1 MNSLKN
7 GQAGDSL
14 AIQKDGSVVIEIDID
29 DKEAQKELNRLTKKI
44 DALQDKLDKKT
55 SQRSELAQEVKQ
67 IGMEADEARKKL
79 EYMQS
84 GEKFFTT
91 SSIKEQ
97 QAAVSALEKQWD
109 KARIAADKLDAE
121 IYDGTQSMIRMKEEA
136 GQIQRRLASTGP
148 ALGVMSTA
156 LDRMQVSAHRFSM
169 RLREVVKSALV
180 FTVIS
185 QGLASLREWFGR
197 VIRTNDEAVDAMARL
212 KGALLTLAQ
221 PIVNVVLPA
230 FTAFLNILT
239 KIIYAIANVVSALF
253 GTTIEA
259 SAEAA
264 ENLYGEADAIESVGA
279 AAEEASGSLASFDE
293 INQLSSSAGSGGSG
307 GIGGVG
313 TDEIKPIFED
323 FNTAEYK
330 AKIDEITAYLSGALL
345 ALGAILAFSG
355 VNIPLG
361 LALMA
366 AGAVGLVS
374 LLAQDWNAM
383 DSSVK
388 AALTRVM
395 VVLGAAALAIGA
407 ILCFSG
413 ANVPLGIGLMI
424 AGAASLGTAV
434 ALNWA
439 TMDQNIQQAIVGI
452 LEIIGAALLVI
463 GAILT
468 FSGANLPLGIG
479 LMLAGAASLAT
490 AAALNWELT
499 GGNIKAVITEIT
511 LLLGAS
517 LLAVGAV
524 IALSGA
530 NLPLGIGLMIAGAVS
545 LATAAALNW
554 DSIVEALKGEIGI
567 ITAMIS
573 AALLVLGAV
582 IAFSGAN
589 LPLGIALLAAGAVG
603 LVSVVALNWNAIATE
618 LQGEIGRITAFVSA
632 SLLVLG
638 IILCLSGVGIPLGIS
653 LIAAGAVGLVTVAA
667 VNWDAIL
674 DKLKEV
680 WRDITSWFNTSVKKY
695 LSLDYWKGVGSD
707 ILNGL
712 WDGLKSVWSSIT
724 GWVSDKVS
732 WITSKF
738 SNTKATVSAEYD
750 LPDAQSYNLQKSR
763 AIVSPQVM
771 NNVPHLAR
779 GTVVPPNREFLAV
792 LGDNTRET
800 EVVSPVSTMKQAF
813 IEAMREMGMGD
824 GTFNFTVNLDGKT
837 VAKNTVKHINNM
849 TRQAGKPV
857 LLF

>member
-1 MNSLKN
+1 M
-7 GQAGDSL
+7 
-14 AIQKDGSVVIEIDID
+14 AIQEDGSVVIETDID

-67 IGMEADEARKKL
+67 IGVEADEARKKL

-121 IYDGTQSMIRMKEEA
+121 VYDGTQSMIRMKEEA
-136 GQIQRRLASTGP
+136 GQIQRRLASTSP
-148 ALGVMSTA
+148 ALGAMSTA

-169 RLREVVKSALV
+169 RLREVVRSALV

-239 KIIYAIANVVSALF
+239 KIIYAIANVVSTLF

-293 INQLSSSAGSGGSG
+293 INQLSSSAGSGGAG
-307 GIGGVG
+307 GFGGVG

-361 LALMA
+361 LSLMA

-383 DSSVK
+383 DRSVK

-395 VVLGAAALAIGA
+395 VLLGTAALAIGA

-439 TMDQNIQQAIVGI
+439 TMDQNIRQAIVGI

-479 LMLAGAASLAT
+479 LMLAGAASLAA

-567 ITAMIS
+567 ITAMVS

-603 LVSVVALNWNAIATE
+603 LVSVAALNWNAIATE

-824 GTFNFTVNLDGKT
+824 GTFNFIVNLDGKT

>member
-1 MNSLKN
+1 M
-7 GQAGDSL
+7 
-14 AIQKDGSVVIEIDID
+14 AIQEDGSVVIETDID

-67 IGMEADEARKKL
+67 IGVEADEARKKL

-121 IYDGTQSMIRMKEEA
+121 VYDGTQSMIRMKEEA
-136 GQIQRRLASTGP
+136 GQIQRRLASTSP
-148 ALGVMSTA
+148 ALGAMSTA

-169 RLREVVKSALV
+169 RLREVVRSALV

-239 KIIYAIANVVSALF
+239 KIIYAIANVVSTLF

-293 INQLSSSAGSGGSG
+293 INQLSSSAGSGGAG
-307 GIGGVG
+307 GFGGVG

-439 TMDQNIQQAIVGI
+439 TMDQNIHQAIVGI

-603 LVSVVALNWNAIATE
+603 LVSVAALNWNAIATE

-750 LPDAQSYNLQKSR
+750 LPDAQSYNFQKSR

>member
-1 MNSLKN
+1 M
-7 GQAGDSL
+7 
-14 AIQKDGSVVIEIDID
+14 AIQEDGSVVIETDID

-67 IGMEADEARKKL
+67 IGVEADEARKKL

-121 IYDGTQSMIRMKEEA
+121 VYDGTQSMIRMKEEA
-136 GQIQRRLASTGP
+136 GQIQRRLASTSP
-148 ALGVMSTA
+148 ALGAMSTA

-169 RLREVVKSALV
+169 RLREVVRSALV

-239 KIIYAIANVVSALF
+239 KIIYAIANVVSTLF

-293 INQLSSSAGSGGSG
+293 INQLSSSAGSGGAG
-307 GIGGVG
+307 GFGGVG

-383 DSSVK
+383 DRSVK

-395 VVLGAAALAIGA
+395 VVLGAAAMAIGA

-439 TMDQNIQQAIVGI
+439 TMDQNIKQVIVGI
-452 LEIIGAALLVI
+452 LEIVGAALLVI

-479 LMLAGAASLAT
+479 LMLAGAVSLAT

-499 GGNIKAVITEIT
+499 GGNIKTVVTEIA
-511 LLLGAS
+511 LLLGTS

-554 DSIVEALKGEIGI
+554 DSIVEAIRGDVGV
-567 ITAMIS
+567 ITSIVS
-573 AALLVLGAV
+573 AALLVLGAA
-582 IAFSGAN
+582 ITFSGAN

-603 LVSVVALNWNAIATE
+603 LVSVAALNWNAIATE

>member
-1 MNSLKN
+1 M
-7 GQAGDSL
+7 
-14 AIQKDGSVVIEIDID
+14 AIQEDGSVVIETDID

-67 IGMEADEARKKL
+67 IGVEADEARKKL

-121 IYDGTQSMIRMKEEA
+121 VYDGTQSMIRMKEEA
-136 GQIQRRLASTGP
+136 GQIQRRLASTSP
-148 ALGVMSTA
+148 ALGAMSTA

-169 RLREVVKSALV
+169 RLREVVRSALV

-239 KIIYAIANVVSALF
+239 KIIYAIANVVSTLF

-293 INQLSSSAGSGGSG
+293 INQLSSSAGSGGAG
-307 GIGGVG
+307 GFGGVG

-361 LALMA
+361 LSLMA

-374 LLAQDWNAM
+374 LLATDWSAM
-383 DSSVK
+383 DNSVR
-388 AALTRVM
+388 AALTRVLG
-395 VVLGAAALAIGA
+395 VLGTAALAIGA

-439 TMDQNIQQAIVGI
+439 TMDQNIKQAIVGI
-452 LEIIGAALLVI
+452 LEIVGAALLVI

-479 LMLAGAASLAT
+479 LMLAGAVSLAT

-499 GGNIKAVITEIT
+499 GGNIKAVVTEIA
-511 LLLGAS
+511 LLLGTS

-554 DSIVEALKGEIGI
+554 NSIVEAIRGDVGV
-567 ITAMIS
+567 ITSIVS
-573 AALLVLGAV
+573 AALLVLGAA
-582 IAFSGAN
+582 ITFSGAN

-603 LVSVVALNWNAIATE
+603 LVSVAALNWSAIATE

>member
-1 MNSLKN
+1 MPDGAIIFETALDNKTLK
-7 GQAGDSL
+7 
-14 AIQKDGSVVIEIDID
+14 
-29 DKEAQKELNRLTKKI
+29 KELNRLNKRIQTLNDQI
-44 DALQDKLDKKT
+44 Y
-55 SQRSELAQEVKQ
+55 VKQ
-67 IGMEADEARKKL
+67 QQKMPLVEQAKQLGAELDTAKAKL
-79 EYMQS
+79 HEMQS
-84 GEKFFTT
+84 GGQFYTSDHIQEQADKVKQLQKEWDGVNNRIDRMDSGIEKTT
-91 SSIKEQ
+91 IQLNLVKEQ
-97 QAAVSALEKQWD
+97 AGAVQ
-109 KARIAADKLDAE
+109 
-121 IYDGTQSMIRMKEEA
+121 Q
-136 GQIQRRLASTGP
+136 RLAASSTIP
-148 ALGVMSTA
+148 EKMSTA
-156 LDRMQVSAHRFSM
+156 FTKMQKSANQFSL
-169 RLREVVKSALV
+169 RLREIVRSALV

-185 QGLASLREWFGR
+185 QGLAALREWLGK
-197 VIRTNDEAVDAMARL
+197 VILSNDEARESVGRL

-221 PIVNVVLPA
+221 PLVQVIIPA
-230 FTAFLNILT
+230 FTAFVNILT
-239 KIIYAIANVVSALF
+239 RVVYAIANIVSSIF
-253 GTTIEA
+253 GTTIES

-264 ENLYGEADAIESVGA
+264 ENLYEEAEAMESVGA

-293 INQLSSSAGSGGSG
+293 INQLSNSTGSGGA
-307 GIGGVG
+307 GGVG
-313 TDEIKPIFED
+313 GGSDGIQPIFED
-323 FNTAEYK
+323 FNTAKYK

-366 AGAVGLVS
+366 AGAIGLVS

-395 VVLGAAALAIGA
+395 VVLGTAALAIGA

-413 ANVPLGIGLMI
+413 VNVPLGLGLMA
-424 AGAASLGTAV
+424 AGVASLGMSV
-434 ALNWA
+434 ALNWS

-463 GAILT
+463 GAIFT
-468 FSGANLPLGIG
+468 FSGANLTLGIG
-479 LMLAGAASLAT
+479 LMLAGAVSLAT

-499 GGNIKAVITEIT
+499 GGNIKAVITEIA

-530 NLPLGIGLMIAGAVS
+530 NLHLGIGLMIAGAVS

-554 DSIVEALKGEIGI
+554 DSILEALKGEIGI
-567 ITAMIS
+567 ITAMVS

-589 LPLGIALLAAGAVG
+589 LPLGIALLAAGAIG
-603 LVSVVALNWNAIATE
+603 LVSVVALNWSAISTE
-618 LQGEIGRITAFVSA
+618 LQGEIGGITAFVSA

-638 IILCLSGVGIPLGIS
+638 IVLCFSGVAIPLGIS
-653 LIAAGAVGLVTVAA
+653 LLAAGAIGLVTVAA
-667 VNWDAIL
+667 INWDAIL

-680 WRDITSWFNTSVKKY
+680 WRDITSWFNTNVEKY
-695 LSLDYWKGVGSD
+695 LTLDYWKGVGSD

-712 WDGLKSVWSSIT
+712 WDGLKSVWGSIT
-724 GWVSDKVS
+724 SWVSDKVS

-750 LPDAQSYNLQKSR
+750 LPDTQSYNLQKAR

-771 NNVPHLAR
+771 SNIPHLAR
-779 GTVVPPNREFLAV
+779 GSVVPPNREFLAV

-800 EVVSPVSTMKQAF
+800 EVVSPLSTMKQAF
-813 IEAMREMGMGD
+813 LEAMQEAGGIGS
-824 GTFNFTVNLDGKT
+824 GTVTLVVNLDGKE
-837 VAKNTVKHINNM
+837 VARNTVQHINRM
-849 TRQAGKPV
+849 TDQAGKPV
-857 LLF
+857 LKF

>member
-1 MNSLKN
+1 M
-7 GQAGDSL
+7 
-14 AIQKDGSVVIEIDID
+14 AIQEDGSVVIETDID

-67 IGMEADEARKKL
+67 IGVEADEARKKL

-121 IYDGTQSMIRMKEEA
+121 VYDGTQSMIRMKEEA
-136 GQIQRRLASTGP
+136 GQIQRRLASTSP
-148 ALGVMSTA
+148 ALGAMSTA

-169 RLREVVKSALV
+169 RLREVVRSALV

-239 KIIYAIANVVSALF
+239 KIIYAIANVVSTLF

-293 INQLSSSAGSGGSG
+293 INQLSSSAGSGGAG
-307 GIGGVG
+307 GFGGVG

-361 LALMA
+361 LSLMA

-374 LLAQDWNAM
+374 LLATDWSAM
-383 DSSVK
+383 DNSVR
-388 AALTRVM
+388 AALTRVLG
-395 VVLGAAALAIGA
+395 VLGTAALAIGA

-439 TMDQNIQQAIVGI
+439 TMDQNIRQAIVGI

-479 LMLAGAASLAT
+479 LMLAGAASLAA

-567 ITAMIS
+567 ITAMVS

-603 LVSVVALNWNAIATE
+603 LVSVAALNWNAIATE

>member
-1 MNSLKN
+1 M
-7 GQAGDSL
+7 
-14 AIQKDGSVVIEIDID
+14 AIQEDGSVVIETDID

-67 IGMEADEARKKL
+67 IGVEADEARKKL

-121 IYDGTQSMIRMKEEA
+121 VYDGTQSMIRMKEEA
-136 GQIQRRLASTGP
+136 GQIQRRLASTSP
-148 ALGVMSTA
+148 ALGAMSTA

-169 RLREVVKSALV
+169 RLREVVRSALV

-239 KIIYAIANVVSALF
+239 KIIYAIANVVSTLF

-293 INQLSSSAGSGGSG
+293 INQLSSSAGSGGAG
-307 GIGGVG
+307 GFGGVG

-361 LALMA
+361 LSLMA

-374 LLAQDWNAM
+374 LLATDWSAM
-383 DSSVK
+383 DNSVR
-388 AALTRVM
+388 AALTRVFG
-395 VVLGAAALAIGA
+395 VLGTAALAIGA

-439 TMDQNIQQAIVGI
+439 TMDQNIHQAIVGI

-479 LMLAGAASLAT
+479 LMLAGAASLAA

-567 ITAMIS
+567 ITAMVS

-603 LVSVVALNWNAIATE
+603 LVSVAALNWNAIATE

-653 LIAAGAVGLVTVAA
+653 LIAAGAVGLITVAA

>member
-1 MNSLKN
+1 M
-7 GQAGDSL
+7 A
-14 AIQKDGSVVIEIDID
+14 ADGSIVIETVID
-29 DKEAQKELNRLTKKI
+29 DKDAQKELTRLSKRI
-44 DALQDKLDKKT
+44 DTMQEKLSQKQGKQNALAEEA
-55 SQRSELAQEVKQ
+55 RQ
-67 IGMEADEARKKL
+67 IGIEYDNARKKL
-79 EYMQS
+79 EQMTS
-84 GEKFFTT
+84 GDAFYT
-91 SSIKEQ
+91 SDHIRQ
-97 QAAVSALEKQWD
+97 QRAEVSSLEKQWD
-109 KARIAADKLDAE
+109 RVRQSADKLQIE
-121 IYDGTQSMIRMKEEA
+121 LHDGTQEINRMKTRA
-136 GQIQRRLASTGP
+136 GELQKQLAATSSSSQ
-148 ALGVMSTA
+148 VMATA
-156 LDRMQVSAHRFSM
+156 MGRMQKSVNSFSL
-169 RLREVVKSALV
+169 RLREVIRSALV

-185 QGLASLREWFGR
+185 QGLASLREWLGK
-197 VIRTNDEAVDAMARL
+197 VITSNDEARESIGRL
-212 KGALLTLAQ
+212 QGALLTLAQ
-221 PIVNVVLPA
+221 PLIQVIIPA
-230 FTAFLNILT
+230 FTAFVNILT
-239 KIIYAIANVVSALF
+239 KVVYAIANIVSSLF
-253 GTTIEA
+253 GTTIES

-264 ENLYGEADAIESVGA
+264 ENLYGEAEAIESVGA

-293 INQLSSSAGSGGSG
+293 INQLSSSNGAGGSG
-307 GIGGVG
+307 VGGGGLDGIQ
-313 TDEIKPIFED
+313 PIFED

-383 DSSVK
+383 DRSVK

-395 VVLGAAALAIGA
+395 VLLGAAAMAIGA

-479 LMLAGAASLAT
+479 LMLAGAASLA
-490 AAALNWELT
+490 AATALNWELT

-554 DSIVEALKGEIGI
+554 DSIVEAIRGDVGV
-567 ITAMIS
+567 ITSIVS
-573 AALLVLGAV
+573 AALLVLGAA

-603 LVSVVALNWNAIATE
+603 LVSVAALNWNAIATE

-667 VNWDAIL
+667 VNWNAIL

-712 WDGLKSVWSSIT
+712 WNGLKSVWGSIT
-724 GWVSDKVS
+724 TWVSDKVS

-738 SNTKATVSAEYD
+738 SGTKATVESE
-750 LPDAQSYNLQKSR
+750 YNLSNSSR
-763 AIVSPQVM
+763 GTGFSSASRMIA
-771 NNVPHLAR
+771 NVPRLAR
-779 GTVVPPNREFLAV
+779 GAVIPPNREFMAV
-792 LGDNTRET
+792 LGDQTRGNN
-800 EVVSPVSTMKQAF
+800 
-813 IEAMREMGMGD
+813 IEAPEDLIRRIVREESGGM
-824 GTFNFTVNLDGKT
+824 
-837 VAKNTVKHINNM
+837 NTELLQQILAAI
-849 TRQAGKPV
+849 QAGQVIKVNETVLGRTSAKAINKITRSSGKSV
-857 LLF
+857 LLY

>member
-1 MNSLKN
+1 M
-7 GQAGDSL
+7 
-14 AIQKDGSVVIEIDID
+14 AIQEDGSVVIETDID

-67 IGMEADEARKKL
+67 IGVEADEARKKL

-121 IYDGTQSMIRMKEEA
+121 VYDGTQSMIRMKEEA
-136 GQIQRRLASTGP
+136 GQIQRRLASTSP
-148 ALGVMSTA
+148 ALGAMSTA

-169 RLREVVKSALV
+169 RLREVVRSALV

-239 KIIYAIANVVSALF
+239 KIIYAIANVVSTLF

-293 INQLSSSAGSGGSG
+293 INQLSSSAGSGGAG
-307 GIGGVG
+307 GVGGVG

-361 LALMA
+361 LSLMA

-374 LLAQDWNAM
+374 LLATDWSAM
-383 DSSVK
+383 DNSVR
-388 AALTRVM
+388 AALTRVLG
-395 VVLGAAALAIGA
+395 VLGIAALAIGA

-439 TMDQNIQQAIVGI
+439 TMDQNIHQVIVGI

-479 LMLAGAASLAT
+479 LMLAGAASLAA

-567 ITAMIS
+567 ITAMVS

-603 LVSVVALNWNAIATE
+603 LVSVAALNWNAIATE

>member
-1 MNSLKN
+1 M
-7 GQAGDSL
+7 A
-14 AIQKDGSVVIEIDID
+14 ADGSIVIETVID
-29 DKEAQKELNRLTKKI
+29 DKDAQKELTRLSKRI
-44 DALQDKLDKKT
+44 DTMQEKLSQKQGKQNALAEEA
-55 SQRSELAQEVKQ
+55 RQ
-67 IGMEADEARKKL
+67 IGIEYDNARKKL
-79 EYMQS
+79 EQMTS
-84 GEKFFTT
+84 GDDFYT
-91 SSIKEQ
+91 SDHIRQ
-97 QAAVSALEKQWD
+97 QRAEVSSLEKQWD
-109 KARIAADKLDAE
+109 RVRQSADKLQIE
-121 IYDGTQSMIRMKEEA
+121 LHDGTQEINRMKTRA
-136 GQIQRRLASTGP
+136 GELQKQLAATSSSSQ
-148 ALGVMSTA
+148 VMA
-156 LDRMQVSAHRFSM
+156 NAMGRMQKSVNRFSL
-169 RLREVVKSALV
+169 RLREVIRSALV

-185 QGLASLREWFGR
+185 QGLASLREWLGK
-197 VIRTNDEAVDAMARL
+197 VITSNDEARESIGRL
-212 KGALLTLAQ
+212 QGALLTLAQ
-221 PIVNVVLPA
+221 PLIQIIIPA
-230 FTAFLNILT
+230 FTAFVNILT
-239 KIIYAIANVVSALF
+239 KVIYAIANIVSSLF
-253 GTTIEA
+253 GTTIES

-264 ENLYGEADAIESVGA
+264 ENLYGEAEAIESVGA

-293 INQLSSSAGSGGSG
+293 INQLSSSNGAGGSG
-307 GIGGVG
+307 VGGGGLDGIQ
-313 TDEIKPIFED
+313 PIFED

-345 ALGAILAFSG
+345 ALGTILAFSG

-383 DSSVK
+383 DRSVK

-395 VVLGAAALAIGA
+395 VLLGTAALAIGA

-452 LEIIGAALLVI
+452 LEIIGAALLVF

-479 LMLAGAASLAT
+479 LMLAGAASLAA

-554 DSIVEALKGEIGI
+554 DSIVEALKSEVGI
-567 ITAMIS
+567 ITAMVS

-603 LVSVVALNWNAIATE
+603 LVSVIALNWNKIATE

-667 VNWDAIL
+667 VNWNAIL

-712 WDGLKSVWSSIT
+712 WNGLKSVWGSIT
-724 GWVSDKVS
+724 TWVSDKVS

-738 SNTKATVSAEYD
+738 SGTKATVESE
-750 LPDAQSYNLQKSR
+750 YNLSNSSR
-763 AIVSPQVM
+763 GTGFSSASRMIA
-771 NNVPHLAR
+771 NVPRLAR
-779 GTVVPPNREFLAV
+779 GAVIPPNREFMAV
-792 LGDNTRET
+792 LGDQTRGNN
-800 EVVSPVSTMKQAF
+800 
-813 IEAMREMGMGD
+813 IEAPEDLIRRIVREESGGM
-824 GTFNFTVNLDGKT
+824 TTELLQQIL
-837 VAKNTVKHINNM
+837 AAI
-849 TRQAGKPV
+849 QAGQVIKVNETVLGRTSAKAINKITRSSGKSV
-857 LLF
+857 LLY

>member
-1 MNSLKN
+1 M
-7 GQAGDSL
+7 
-14 AIQKDGSVVIEIDID
+14 AIQEDGSVVIETDID

-67 IGMEADEARKKL
+67 IGVEADEARKKL

-121 IYDGTQSMIRMKEEA
+121 VYDGTQSMIRMKEEA
-136 GQIQRRLASTGP
+136 GQIQRRLASTSP
-148 ALGVMSTA
+148 ALGAMSTA

-169 RLREVVKSALV
+169 RLREVVRSALV

-239 KIIYAIANVVSALF
+239 KIIYAIANVVSTLF

-293 INQLSSSAGSGGSG
+293 INQLSSSAGSGGAG
-307 GIGGVG
+307 GFGGVG

-361 LALMA
+361 LSLMA

-383 DSSVK
+383 DRSVK

-395 VVLGAAALAIGA
+395 VLLGTAALAIGA

-439 TMDQNIQQAIVGI
+439 TMDQNIRQAIVGI

-479 LMLAGAASLAT
+479 LMLAGAASLAA

-567 ITAMIS
+567 ITAMVS

-603 LVSVVALNWNAIATE
+603 LVSVAALNWNAIATE

>member
-1 MNSLKN
+1 M
-7 GQAGDSL
+7 A
-14 AIQKDGSVVIEIDID
+14 ADGSIVIETVID
-29 DKEAQKELNRLTKKI
+29 DKDAQKELTRLSKKI
-44 DALQDKLDKKT
+44 DTLQEKLSQKQVKKNALAEEA
-55 SQRSELAQEVKQ
+55 RQ
-67 IGMEADEARKKL
+67 IGIEYDHARKKL
-79 EYMQS
+79 EQMTS
-84 GEKFFTT
+84 GDSFYT
-91 SSIKEQ
+91 SDHIRQ
-97 QAAVSALEKQWD
+97 QRAEVSSLEKQWD
-109 KARIAADKLDAE
+109 KVRQSADKLQVE
-121 IYDGTQSMIRMKEEA
+121 LHDGTQEINRMKTRA
-136 GQIQRRLASTGP
+136 GELQKQLAATSSSSQ
-148 ALGVMSTA
+148 VMATA
-156 LDRMQVSAHRFSM
+156 MGRMQKSVNSFSL
-169 RLREVVKSALV
+169 RLREVIRSALV

-185 QGLASLREWFGR
+185 QGLASLREWLGK
-197 VIRTNDEAVDAMARL
+197 VITSNDEARESIGRL
-212 KGALLTLAQ
+212 QGALLTLAQ
-221 PIVNVVLPA
+221 PLIQVIIPA
-230 FTAFLNILT
+230 FTAFVNILT
-239 KIIYAIANVVSALF
+239 KVVYAIANIVSSLF
-253 GTTIEA
+253 GTTIES

-264 ENLYGEADAIESVGA
+264 ENLYGEAEAIESVGA

-293 INQLSSSAGSGGSG
+293 INQLSSSNGAGGSG
-307 GIGGVG
+307 VGGGGLDGIQ
-313 TDEIKPIFED
+313 PIFED

-383 DSSVK
+383 DRSVK

-395 VVLGAAALAIGA
+395 VLLGTAALAIGA

-499 GGNIKAVITEIT
+499 GGNIKSVITEIT

-567 ITAMIS
+567 ITAMVS

-667 VNWDAIL
+667 VNWNAIL

-712 WDGLKSVWSSIT
+712 WNGLKSVWGSIT
-724 GWVSDKVS
+724 TWVSDKVS

-738 SNTKATVSAEYD
+738 SGTKATVESE
-750 LPDAQSYNLQKSR
+750 YNLSNSSR
-763 AIVSPQVM
+763 GTGFSSASRMIA
-771 NNVPHLAR
+771 NVPRLAR
-779 GTVVPPNREFLAV
+779 GAVIPPNREFMAV
-792 LGDNTRET
+792 LGDQTRGNN
-800 EVVSPVSTMKQAF
+800 
-813 IEAMREMGMGD
+813 IEAPEDLIRRIVREESGGM
-824 GTFNFTVNLDGKT
+824 
-837 VAKNTVKHINNM
+837 NTELLQQILAAI
-849 TRQAGKPV
+849 QAGQVIKVNETVLGRTSAKAINKLTRSSGKSV
-857 LLF
+857 LLY